1 MPYQIII
8 KRSAEKELNALPAAL
23 RDRIANRLL
32 ALEDNPRPT
41 GIKKLQGAESYRL
54 RIGDYRVLLTIDD
67 QRQQVMI
74 VAIGHPREVYR

>member
-8 KRSAEKELNALPAAL
+8 KRSAEKELNALPTAL

-32 ALEDNPRPT
+32 ALEDNPRSV

-67 QRQQVMI
+67 EQQRVVI
-74 VAIGHPREVYR
+74 YAIGHRREVYR

>member
-8 KRSAEKELNALPAAL
+8 KHSAEKELNALPVTL

-32 ALEDNPRPT
+32 ALEKNPRPV

-74 VAIGHPREVYR
+74 YAIGHRREVYR

>member
-8 KRSAEKELNALPAAL
+8 KRSAEKELNVLPAVL
-23 RDRIANRLL
+23 RDRIAQRLL
-32 ALEDNPRPT
+32 ALEENPRPV

-67 QRQQVMI
+67 QLQQVVI
-74 VAIGHPREVYR
+74 YAIGHRREVYR